1 MRCSLT
7 STSFNF
13 DRIVTDNLQLLSPP
27 GNVGSATEETIFLH
41 CRVPDEDPSGHS
53 MILPFGEYYR
63 IKMAS
68 RVLTEGEK
76 IAEWEERKREK
87 ENAMVSLN
95 MFSVS

>member
-1 MRCSLT
+1 M
-7 STSFNF
+7 
-13 DRIVTDNLQLLSPP
+13 DNLQPLCVL
-27 GNVGSATEETIFLH
+27 GNFESATEEEESSFLH

-68 RVLTEGEK
+68 RVLTEEEK

-95 MFSVS
+95 MFPVS